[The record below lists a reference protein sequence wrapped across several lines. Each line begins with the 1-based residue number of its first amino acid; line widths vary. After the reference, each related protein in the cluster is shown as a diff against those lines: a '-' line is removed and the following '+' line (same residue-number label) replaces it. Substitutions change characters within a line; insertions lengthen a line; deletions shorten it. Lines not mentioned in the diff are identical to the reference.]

1 MRSMVKVVIL
11 AMVLASFGVSAGA
24 SSGQTAEPPAEVW
37 RPAPGVSWQWQL
49 GGSKVDTSYNA
60 DVYDIDG
67 FDNSKATVDRLHGR
81 GSRVVCYVSVGSWE
95 NWRPDKGRF
104 PKKVLGNK
112 YYGWPGEKWLDIRRI
127 DLIGPIM
134 ESRIDMCAAKGFD
147 AIEPDNM
154 DGYTNKTGFPLT
166 YTDQLRYNRWLAD
179 EAHERGLSIAMKNDE
194 AQVEDLLP
202 YYDFAI
208 TEDCFDGRW
217 CGKMSPFVEQNKAV
231 LAAEYTDTGITR
243 QKFCPRAEDLGF
255 NAMLKKRNLGPWR
268 RAC

>member
-1 MRSMVKVVIL
+1 MKVVIL
-11 AMVLASFGVSAGA
+11 AMALASLAVIAGA
-24 SSGQTAEPPAEVW
+24 CSSRPVARTAEIW

-49 GGSKVDTSYNA
+49 AGGKVDTSYGV

-67 FDNSKATVDRLHGR
+67 FDNGKATVDRLHAD
-81 GSRVVCYVSVGSWE
+81 GSRVVCYISVGSWE

-112 YYGWPGEKWLDIRRI
+112 YDGWPGERWLDIRRI

-134 ESRIDMCAAKGFD
+134 ESRMDMCAAKGFD
-147 AIEPDNM
+147 AVEPDNM
-154 DGYTNKTGFPLT
+154 DGYTNKTSFPLT
-166 YTDQLRYNRWLAD
+166 YRDQLRYNRWLAD
-179 EAHERGLSIAMKNDE
+179 EAHERDLSIAMKNHE

-202 YYDFAI
+202 HYDFAI

-217 CGKMSPFVEQNKAV
+217 CGTMKPFVRGGKAV
-231 LAAEYTDTGITR
+231 LATEYTDTGATR
-243 QKFCPRAEDLGF
+243 KKFCPEAEKLGLD
-255 NAMLKKRNLGPWR
+255 AMLKKRNLGPWR